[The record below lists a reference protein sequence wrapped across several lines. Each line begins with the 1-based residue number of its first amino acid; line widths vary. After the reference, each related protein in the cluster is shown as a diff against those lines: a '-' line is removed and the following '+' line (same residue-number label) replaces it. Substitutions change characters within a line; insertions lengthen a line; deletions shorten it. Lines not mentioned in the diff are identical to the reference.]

1 MSTTKLVFFAGST
14 RADSFNKRLV
24 AVAVEVARAAN
35 AEVTEMDLRDLALPL
50 FDEDFEAAN
59 GLPDG
64 AKRMKTLLREADGF
78 LIASPEYNSSI
89 SPVLKNVIDWVSRSE
104 AGDEPSLV
112 AYRGKVAALCSASP
126 GALGGIRGLVHLRAI
141 LGNLGVFVL
150 PEQVCVSSAHEL
162 FGADG
167 KLTDERK
174 ATQLTQL
181 AKRLVEVAGRLKP

>member
-1 MSTTKLVFFAGST
+1 
-14 RADSFNKRLV
+14 
-24 AVAVEVARAAN
+24 
-35 AEVTEMDLRDLALPL
+35 
-50 FDEDFEAAN
+50 
-59 GLPDG
+59 
-64 AKRMKTLLREADGF
+64 MKTLLREADGF

-126 GALGGIRGLVHLRAI
+126 GALGGLRGLVHLRAI